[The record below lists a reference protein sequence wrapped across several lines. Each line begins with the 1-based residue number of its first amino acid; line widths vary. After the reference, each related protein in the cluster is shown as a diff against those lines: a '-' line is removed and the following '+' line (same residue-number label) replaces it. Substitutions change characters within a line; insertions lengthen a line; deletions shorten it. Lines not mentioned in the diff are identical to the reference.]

1 MFYGINPTQTQAW
14 KKLTEH
20 FEATKNRTLKELF
33 AKDPNRFDEYSLSIG
48 NGDILVDYSK
58 NIFDKTL

>member
-48 NGDILVDYSK
+48 NGDITYS
-58 NIFDKTL
+58 FT